1 LLECSPSPFLEEIP
15 AELVQYHEPETEPEE
30 EDIAKMFAQMKKKFS
45 M

>member
-1 LLECSPSPFLEEIP
+1 
-15 AELVQYHEPETEPEE
+15 VQYHEPDTEAEE